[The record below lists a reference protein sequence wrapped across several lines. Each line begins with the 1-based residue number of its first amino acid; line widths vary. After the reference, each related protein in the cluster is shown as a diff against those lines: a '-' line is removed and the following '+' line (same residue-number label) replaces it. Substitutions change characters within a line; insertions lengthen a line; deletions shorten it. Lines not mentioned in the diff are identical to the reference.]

1 MHTYFRAIGF
11 SEPMKNLDRLNL
23 LDDILNKPTYRAYT
37 SMSPDS
43 EEMLTELRMDLGDG
57 YGIAILGIYDE
68 DDEFDYMDMY
78 PYMAN
83 GKISTTEEIT
93 IEPRI
98 DGCSFAGVVD
108 DLKLGMTLIF
118 RLRNVV
124 DYIKATEIY
133 RNEKPVTSAALSALS
148 VEGTILMPIMKTEQD
163 LQIEESNYRARNALM
178 DKARS
183 GNEDAVAR
191 ERVQIRPGLRNQK
204 AVRPDG
210 VGGVGQPVEKAEVLL
225 HIAGIVAR
233 HSVEPE
239 AGDPDFLQPETQDEL
254 DLLPDGGIVEVQ
266 VGHGIDEAAFV
277 VHAAAL
283 AEPALRHGT
292 PVEPAAKVGALVRRG
307 ALKPGV
313 LARAVVDRQIED
325 DAHPARMRLGEHG
338 AHIRERSVFRVDIV
352 IIRHIVFVVA
362 GGGHDRHEPDP
373 AAAERGNIVELFR
386 DAAEIADPIPVAVVK
401 RADEDLIPGVGR
413 GARRSRRQSRG
424 AETGQQDKRQQQ
436 TDKPFFHGVP
446 PP

>member
-57 YGIAILGIYDE
+57 YGIAILGVYDE
-68 DDEFDYMDMY
+68 DDEFDCMDMF

-83 GKISTTEEIT
+83 GKISTTEEID

-163 LQIEESNYRARNALM
+163 IQVEESNYRARNDLM
-178 DKARS
+178 NRARS
-183 GNEDAVAR
+183 GNEDAIRDLTLKDMDAYSVLIGK
-191 ERVQIRPGLRNQK
+191 VQTEDMYTLVDNYFMPT
-204 AVRPDG
+204 G
-210 VGGVGQPVEKAEVLL
+210 VECDLYSILGEIVSCRLTKNPYTLEKVYVMTIDCNRMHFSLCINEKDLYGEPQVGRRFR
-225 HIAGIVAR
+225 GIVWM
-233 HSVEPE
+233 
-239 AGDPDFLQPETQDEL
+239 Q
-254 DLLPDGGIVEVQ
+254 
-266 VGHGIDEAAFV
+266 
-277 VHAAAL
+277 
-283 AEPALRHGT
+283 
-292 PVEPAAKVGALVRRG
+292 
-307 ALKPGV
+307 
-313 LARAVVDRQIED
+313 
-325 DAHPARMRLGEHG
+325 GEIH
-338 AHIRERSVFRVDIV
+338 F
-352 IIRHIVFVVA
+352 
-362 GGGHDRHEPDP
+362 
-373 AAAERGNIVELFR
+373 N
-386 DAAEIADPIPVAVVK
+386 
-401 RADEDLIPGVGR
+401 
-413 GARRSRRQSRG
+413 
-424 AETGQQDKRQQQ
+424 
-436 TDKPFFHGVP
+436 
-446 PP
+446 